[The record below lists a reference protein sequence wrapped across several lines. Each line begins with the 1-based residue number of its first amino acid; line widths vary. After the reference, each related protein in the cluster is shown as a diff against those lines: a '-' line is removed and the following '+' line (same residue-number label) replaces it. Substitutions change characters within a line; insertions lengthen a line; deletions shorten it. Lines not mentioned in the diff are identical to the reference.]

1 MGNSTGEKLGWWV
14 ISGEALMEMLQE
26 VKDGGDVD
34 LIYMEHYANS
44 DHEHVN
50 EDGTP
55 FDFAV
60 NFEEDE
66 EGDADV

>member
-1 MGNSTGEKLGWWV
+1 
-14 ISGEALMEMLQE
+14 MEMLQE

-44 DHEHVN
+44 EHEHV
-50 EDGTP
+50 EESGAQ

-60 NFEEDE
+60 NYEDDPEEDE
-66 EGDADV
+66 EGDADVG